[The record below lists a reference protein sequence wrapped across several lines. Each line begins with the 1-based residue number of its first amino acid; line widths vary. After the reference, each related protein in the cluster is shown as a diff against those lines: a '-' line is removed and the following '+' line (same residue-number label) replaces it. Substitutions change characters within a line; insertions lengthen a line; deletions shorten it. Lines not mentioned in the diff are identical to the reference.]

1 MREEDLVD
9 TGGEQP
15 EVGTPPRA
23 WGGRLFLERART
35 RRGNTPTCVGR
46 TNDQYGK
53 TPEAQE
59 HPHVRGEDLRK
70 AAEKVKRQGTP
81 PRAWGGQEATCA
93 FI

>member
-1 MREEDLVD
+1 VREEDLVD

-59 HPHVRGEDLRK
+59 HPHVRGEDRK
-70 AAEKVKRQGTP
+70 RPALLYSTVHNWTVPVHIHPLP
-81 PRAWGGQEATCA
+81 PL
-93 FI
+93 